1 MSTISNIIIINDF
14 AYINGGAGKVA
25 ISSAIGLSNLG
36 YNVIMFTAVGPIDN
50 SLKQSK
56 VKVVCLGQKDIL
68 SDSNR
73 LRAVRQGIWNEY
85 ARKEFTT
92 LLAALN
98 PSETIVHFHAWI
110 KALSPAIFN
119 PVAKLGFKIVITLH
133 DYFMFCPNGGLFN
146 YQTLRICNLQA
157 SSLQCLFCNCDVRS
171 YPQKIWRYIR
181 QIVQWRAIKYIKN
194 INIIYIS
201 ELNREVS
208 YPYLKDISNKWYFVQ
223 NPIDINNRVV
233 VDVRNNEKYLFI
245 ARLSSEKGIGLFCK
259 AMRDLHLK
267 GCVLGDGYLK
277 DRLQK
282 EYPEIEF
289 RGWVSGKEKDE
300 LIMQGKALVFPS
312 LWYEGAPLTIV
323 EMKSYG
329 IPCIVP
335 DKCSASEE
343 IIDGKTGFIF
353 KSGVLTSLED
363 AIMKYEKVDRNIM
376 QKNIIEDFNP
386 GKYMLVNHC
395 RRLLDVYSDIL
406 SGC

>member
-1 MSTISNIIIINDF
+1 MLRNILIINDF

-85 ARKEFTT
+85 ARKEFTK

-133 DYFMFCPNGGLFN
+133 DYFTFCPNGGLFN
-146 YQTLRICNLQA
+146 YQNLKICNIKA
-157 SSLQCLFCNCDVRS
+157 SSVGCLLCNCDVRS

-181 QIVQWRAIKYIKN
+181 QIVQWGTIKYIKN

-233 VDVRNNEKYLFI
+233 ADVQHNEKYLFV
-245 ARLSSEKGIGLFCK
+245 ARLSSEKGIVLFCE
-259 AMRDLHLK
+259 AMKDLHLK

-277 DRLQK
+277 ERLQK
-282 EYPEIEF
+282 KYPEIEF

-300 LIMQGKALVFPS
+300 LIRQGKALVFPS
-312 LWYEGAPLTIV
+312 LWYEGAPLTII

-343 IIDGKTGFIF
+343 IIDGKTGYIF
-353 KSGVLTSLED
+353 KSGDLDSLKS
-363 AIMKYEKVDRNIM
+363 AIIKFENSDKQYM
-376 QKNIIEDFNP
+376 QSQIIETFETR
-386 GKYMLVNHC
+386 KYSLLSHCTNLVK
-395 RRLLDVYSDIL
+395 VYSNIL
-406 SGC
+406 KDF

>member
-1 MSTISNIIIINDF
+1 MLKNILIINDF

-25 ISSAIGLSNLG
+25 INSAIGLSRIG
-36 YNVIMFTAVGPIDN
+36 YNVTLFTAVGPIDE
-50 SLKQSK
+50 SLKLTN
-56 VKVVCLGQKDIL
+56 VRVICLWQKDIL

-85 ARKEFTT
+85 ARKEFEK
-92 LLAALN
+92 LLIGLN
-98 PSETIVHFHAWI
+98 PQETIVHFHAWI
-110 KALSPAIFN
+110 KALSPALFKPIENLKF
-119 PVAKLGFKIVITLH
+119 KLVITLH
-133 DYFMFCPNGGLFN
+133 DYFLFCPNGGLFN
-146 YQTLRICNLQA
+146 YQNLKICNIKA
-157 SSLQCLFCNCDVRS
+157 SSVGCLLCNCDVRS
-171 YPQKIWRYIR
+171 YPQKIWRYLR
-181 QIVQWRAIKYIKN
+181 QMVQWKFVKSIKN

-201 ELNREVS
+201 KLNREVS

-223 NPIDINNRVV
+223 NPIDINHRAV

-289 RGWVSGKEKDE
+289 KGWVSGKEKDE